1 MGKWMKTRPKL
12 GSGGAQR
19 ALKPTADEDELK
31 IEREAFEKIKAIISP
46 KLGIEISRL
55 DMIAS
60 ISACRRKSVLS
71 KETTFEVEV
80 DIEVP
85 SMEGD
90 LPLELEGEIDEALS
104 SLGSQDFKVIPSV
117 KLQPMDKSKLDALME
132 EYKFPLEQFSIPTLV
147 VASGKGGVGKSTV
160 SVNLAATFAAEG
172 RKVGLIDA
180 DVYGYSVPAMLG
192 INGRP
197 RQVDSMLIPQSAW
210 GVKAISIGM
219 FSQDNKPVLWRGPR
233 LSRAFGQF
241 INQTLWGDL
250 DILIIDLPP
259 GTGDMTIS
267 CAQLIPSASC
277 LVVTTPQISSALIA
291 SRSGLAFCK
300 FNEKIIG
307 VVENMSFA
315 GGEEEESFPFGKG
328 GGERAAKIL
337 SDATGRPVPLMAKIP
352 LSYDISM
359 LCEEGRPA
367 VLEPDGSLSPSPVG
381 RLFSSLAREVETSMK
396 AVGGR

>member
-1 MGKWMKTRPKL
+1 MKTRPKPDE
-12 GSGGAQR
+12 GEEGACRPTSDER
-19 ALKPTADEDELK
+19 ALE
-31 IEREAFEKIKAIISP
+31 IEREAFGKIKAIISP

-55 DMIAS
+55 DMISS
-60 ISACRRKSVLS
+60 ISAVRRNSILS
-71 KETTFEVEV
+71 KETTYEVNV

-85 SMEGD
+85 ATDDKLTS
-90 LPLELEGEIDEALS
+90 ELEGEIEEAILTLS
-104 SLGSQDFKVIPSV
+104 SPDLKVIPS
-117 KLQPMDKSKLDALME
+117 LRLRPMDRSKLDSLMDR
-132 EYKFPLEQFSIPTLV
+132 YKFPLEHFSIPTLV

-160 SVNLAATFAAEG
+160 AVNLAATFAAKG

-192 INGRP
+192 ITRRP
-197 RQVDSMLIPQSAW
+197 HEVDSMLIPESAW

-219 FSQDNKPVLWRGPR
+219 FSQGNRPVLWRGPR

-241 INQTLWGDL
+241 VNRTLWGDL

-277 LVVTTPQISSALIA
+277 LVVTGPQVSSALIA

-315 GGEEEESFPFGKG
+315 GEGEGKIFPFGRG
-328 GGERAAKIL
+328 GGEKAAAIL
-337 SDATGRPVPLMAKIP
+337 SEATGREVPLLAKIP
-352 LSYDISM
+352 LSGDISM

-367 VLEPDGSLSPSPVG
+367 VLEPDGSLSPSPLG
-381 RLFSSLAREVETSMK
+381 RLFSSLAEKVESSMK
-396 AVGGR
+396 SSARGEK

>member
-1 MGKWMKTRPKL
+1 MKTRPKPDE
-12 GSGGAQR
+12 GEEGACRPTSDER
-19 ALKPTADEDELK
+19 ALE
-31 IEREAFEKIKAIISP
+31 IEREAFGKIKAIISP

-55 DMIAS
+55 DMISS
-60 ISACRRKSVLS
+60 ISAVRRNSILS
-71 KETTFEVEV
+71 KETTYEVNV

-85 SMEGD
+85 ATDDKLTS
-90 LPLELEGEIDEALS
+90 ELEGEIEEAILTLS
-104 SLGSQDFKVIPSV
+104 SPDLKVIPS
-117 KLQPMDKSKLDALME
+117 LRLRLMDRSKLDSLMDR
-132 EYKFPLEQFSIPTLV
+132 YKFPLEHFSIPTLV

-160 SVNLAATFAAEG
+160 AVNLAATFAAKG

-192 INGRP
+192 ITRRP
-197 RQVDSMLIPQSAW
+197 HEVDSMLIPESAW

-219 FSQDNKPVLWRGPR
+219 FSQGNRPVLWRGPR

-241 INQTLWGDL
+241 VNRTLWGDL

-277 LVVTTPQISSALIA
+277 LVVTGPQISSALIA

-307 VVENMSFA
+307 VVENTLIPHCTPSIGSTVVSVMS
-315 GGEEEESFPFGKG
+315 
-328 GGERAAKIL
+328 
-337 SDATGRPVPLMAKIP
+337 
-352 LSYDISM
+352 
-359 LCEEGRPA
+359 
-367 VLEPDGSLSPSPVG
+367 
-381 RLFSSLAREVETSMK
+381 
-396 AVGGR
+396 